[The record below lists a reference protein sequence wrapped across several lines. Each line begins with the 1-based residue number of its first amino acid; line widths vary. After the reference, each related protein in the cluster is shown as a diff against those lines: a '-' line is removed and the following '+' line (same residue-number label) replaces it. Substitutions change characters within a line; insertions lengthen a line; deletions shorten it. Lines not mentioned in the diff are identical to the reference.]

1 MNNNNKRITND
12 TEDNNH
18 TSIMGSVDNRV
29 EFDHMDSNLSKHD
42 HVRGITMK
50 DYLASLTTEGINP
63 ETGMIDELSTE
74 GMLELMNQE
83 DAKVHVAVRQEIP
96 RIALAVEALHH
107 ALSTGGRM
115 FYIGAGTSGRLG
127 VLDAS
132 ECLPTFGVDP
142 SLVQGYIAGGDQALR
157 IPVEGC
163 EDDGDEGRALID
175 QIGVTGKDAV
185 IGISASGSAA
195 FVIEAL
201 RRASELGAVT
211 IGVVNNKDTKLSEAA
226 DITIA
231 PVVGSE
237 VIAGSTR
244 LKAGTAQKLVLNMLT
259 TTTMVK
265 LGKTYNNLMVDLKA
279 SNKKLFDR
287 SLRIIRTATGTD
299 EATAEQYLR
308 QSELDCKLAIMMIKS
323 GLGAEEAKKVL
334 ANCGGNLKRAI
345 RACSQVK

>member
-1 MNNNNKRITND
+1 MLNNITNNTNNKIN
-12 TEDNNH
+12 
-18 TSIMGSVDNRV
+18 TSNSKEI
-29 EFDHMDSNLSKHD
+29 DHLGRRLPKHD
-42 HVRGITMK
+42 HVRGITMN

-63 ETGMIDELSTE
+63 ETAMIDELSTE
-74 GMLELMNQE
+74 QMLTLMNQE
-83 DAKVHVAVRQEIP
+83 DAKVAGAVNEEIP
-96 RIALAVEALHH
+96 QITFAVEALYK
-107 ALSTGGRM
+107 ALSNGGRM

-163 EDDGDEGRALID
+163 EDDGDEGRALVD
-175 QIGVTGKDAV
+175 RIGVTNKDAV

-201 RRASELGAVT
+201 RRAGELGAVT
-211 IGVVNNKDTKLSEAA
+211 IGVVNNKGTKLAEAA

-231 PVVGSE
+231 PVVGPE

-259 TTTMVK
+259 TSTMVK

-287 SLRIIRTATGTD
+287 SLRIIKTATGVD
-299 EATAEQYLR
+299 EATAERYLNE
-308 QSELDCKLAIMMIKS
+308 SSLDCKLAIMMIKS
-323 GLGAEEAKKVL
+323 GLKATDAKRVL
-334 ANCGGNLKRAI
+334 AENGGNLKKAI
-345 RACSQVK
+345 RTSTKAM